1 MDGLPGAFE
10 FSHEGLKQ
18 RLFPVDDPRR
28 PVLSHDGFMTA
39 AVLFLIIPRAGEPFD
54 LVLMRRTRDK
64 RDRHSGEISFPGGR
78 QEPGESLVE
87 TALRECEEEFGIA
100 RDAVHVIGSFD
111 DYSTPKKYIIT
122 PIVGWVES
130 DVAMHKN
137 DREVDEII
145 GGGGSMEP
153 RSMVRLVQ
161 EKLNQ
166 GFKAF
171 KIRMDWGSMR
181 QDVNPKKDVEM
192 FRDVKSVLNKDCMLS
207 FDANN
212 GYTVPTAIAQGK
224 KFQDL
229 DIYHFEEPVAQY
241 DYDGLK
247 AVCEALDVP
256 VSAGEHEYTR
266 WQFHDLIT
274 KAGVDIIQPDVVKCA
289 GLSEMRR
296 IIILGEIHDKIIV
309 PHQTQPAIGNIAN
322 LHACSA
328 TRSCTRPLEF
338 TGRRPYLDLL
348 FHGLPDIHD
357 GWISIPS
364 RPGLGIDA
372 DEEALEELLFQG

>member
-1 MDGLPGAFE
+1 MKITDIRTYVLMSSSIFVRVFTDEGITGIGECSPMNCHVIATFINHALRPLLLGKNPLEIDKLWHELFFKTYKMGVQGIQPEAIAGIDIALWDILGKTTRLPVHVLLGGAF
-10 FSHEGLKQ
+10 
-18 RLFPVDDPRR
+18 
-28 PVLSHDGFMTA
+28 
-39 AVLFLIIPRAGEPFD
+39 
-54 LVLMRRTRDK
+54 RDK
-64 RDRHSGEISFPGGR
+64 MQLYAS
-78 QEPGESLVE
+78 
-87 TALRECEEEFGIA
+87 
-100 RDAVHVIGSFD
+100 
-111 DYSTPKKYIIT
+111 
-122 PIVGWVES
+122 
-130 DVAMHKN
+130 
-137 DREVDEII
+137 I